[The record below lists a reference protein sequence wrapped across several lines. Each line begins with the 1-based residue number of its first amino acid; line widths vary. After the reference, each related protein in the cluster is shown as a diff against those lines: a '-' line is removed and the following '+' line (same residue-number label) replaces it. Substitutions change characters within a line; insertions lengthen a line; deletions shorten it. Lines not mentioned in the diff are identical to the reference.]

1 MLAIQKRSA
10 QGKSSRGGSEARCW
24 QAGNS
29 YLRSGGSRESK
40 ALQGARSY
48 SKQER
53 KESRRVPAGGGE
65 SKVTRNGSKDRKFP
79 ISLITESL
87 LWGFGNISKRER
99 SGSRVH
105 KPRTLPGCQSMPF
118 RKKLMVITRQ
128 NQGSTVWKEAVLG

>member
-79 ISLITESL
+79 HIPHNRIFAL
-87 LWGFGNISKRER
+87 GFWQ
-99 SGSRVH
+99 H
-105 KPRTLPGCQSMPF
+105 L
-118 RKKLMVITRQ
+118 
-128 NQGSTVWKEAVLG
+128 